1 MIKKYKATKD
11 NTITN
16 AYQENLVTRG
26 TGSNMGRA
34 DILEVFSIYGQLSSS
49 SGFSSEK
56 SRILVQFDVE
66 TLTSDRNSGAVPS
79 DASYYLKLYN
89 ARHAGTLPENFTLA
103 VTAISSSW
111 EEGLGLD
118 MENYSDLTYDVRGS
132 NWIKREGST
141 SWETDGGGGDYHS
154 SPSYTASFNI
164 GTEDLEVDVTT
175 LVNEWVAGT
184 KQNYGFGIFLTGSLE
199 DSSRSYYTKKFFARS
214 SHQFFDRPC
223 LEARWDSSR
232 RDDRSNF
239 YSSSSLAPASDNL
252 NTIYLY
258 NYSRGRLANI
268 PSVGTGLIYVDL
280 YETLSGSPETL
291 CLNTPATGGYVSTG
305 IYSCSVCVNT
315 TSSTLYDV
323 WHDGSSNQFHTGTI
337 SIKSLSMNEV
347 TDTGK
352 YVFSVSNRQNDYY
365 YDQTHRIRIYAR
377 NKNWSPSIYT
387 TATNVPDSLIFPS
400 ASYQIYR
407 VVDDRVIIPYDSGS
421 TQSTRL
427 SYDSSGSYFDLDATI
442 LEPNYTYG
450 LRLSIY
456 DTDTD
461 SYEQQSFDY
470 KFRVVKNVY

>member
-16 AYQENLVTRG
+16 AYEENLVTRG

-49 SGFSSEK
+49 TGLSREK
-56 SRILVQFDVE
+56 SRILVQFDTD
-66 TLTSDRNSGAVPS
+66 TLIADRNSGEVPS

-89 ARHAGTLPENFTLA
+89 ARHASTLPENFTLA
-103 VTAISSSW
+103 IAAVSASW

-141 SWETDGGGGDYHS
+141 SWTEAAGGGDYHD
-154 SPSYTASFNI
+154 SPSYTASFDI

-175 LVNEWVAGT
+175 LVNQWVAGT

-199 DSSRSYYTKKFFARS
+199 ESNRSYYTKKFFARS

-239 YSSSSLAPASDNL
+239 YSSSSLAPAADNL

-258 NYSRGRLANI
+258 NYSRGRLTNI
-268 PSVGTGLIYVDL
+268 PSIGTGPIYVDL
-280 YETLSGSPETL
+280 YSTLGDTAETL

-305 IYSCSVCVNT
+305 IYSCSVCIST
-315 TSSTLYDV
+315 TSSTLQDV

-337 SIKSLSMNEV
+337 SVKSLSMSEI

-377 NKNWSPSIYT
+377 DKNWSPAIYT
-387 TATNVPDSLIFPS
+387 TATNLPESLVFAS

-407 VVDDRVIIPYDSGS
+407 VVDDRVVIPYDSGS

-427 SYDSSGSYFDLDATI
+427 SYDASGSYFDLDASI

-456 DTDTD
+456 DTDTQ